1 VAGLTSDQVA
11 RRATTMQP
19 DGAAH
24 LEVRGLGKSFGA
36 TRALD
41 DVSITIGAGT
51 VHAFVGENG
60 AGKSTLG
67 KIIAGVFPQDQG
79 DLVLRGTTVSFKSP
93 REALLR
99 GIALVAQEVALVPRL
114 TVAEN
119 VFLGAEPRRAGF
131 VDRGSLRERF
141 DRLVADAGF
150 DLKAGSVVGHLPIA
164 AQQQV
169 EILRALA
176 READLIV
183 LDEPSASLSTVE
195 VERLHEIVRGLRT
208 RGHTVILVSH
218 FLSEVLDL
226 SDVVTVLRDG
236 RVVRT
241 NPTTDETESSLVTGM
256 LGRPVGRAYP
266 EKRLPPADAP
276 VVLDISGLSAPG
288 VVDASLTLR
297 AGEIV
302 GLAGLIGA
310 GRSELARAIYGAS
323 PATPGSV
330 KLSGMALAGRPAASI
345 AAGVA
350 LIPESRKDDGLILRR
365 PIRENVSLPSLGRF
379 ARFGFVRRG
388 PERASVRGALERVDG
403 SPLLESPAGA
413 LSGGNQQKLLFA
425 RALLISPGVLI
436 ADEPTRGIDVG
447 AKRDIYEVL
456 VRLAADGMAILLIS
470 NEVEEI
476 LGLAHRVLVMRG
488 GRLVAEL
495 SGPDMTE
502 EGIVSA
508 AFGTTAT
515 SAA

>member
-1 VAGLTSDQVA
+1 MAGLTSA
-11 RRATTMQP
+11 PFATDDSAMQG
-19 DGAAH
+19 DAAVH
-24 LEVRGLGKSFGA
+24 LETRGLGKSFGA

-41 DVSITIGAGT
+41 DVSVAIRQGT

-79 DLVLRGTTVSFKSP
+79 DLVMRGTTVSFGSP
-93 REALLR
+93 REALVR

-131 VDRGSLRERF
+131 IDRGSLRERF

-150 DLKAGSVVGHLPIA
+150 DLRAGAVVGHLPLA
-164 AQQQV
+164 KQQQV

-183 LDEPSASLSTVE
+183 LDEPSTSLSAKE
-195 VERLHEIVRGLRT
+195 VESLHDVVRGLRT
-208 RGHTVILVSH
+208 RGRTVILVSH
-218 FLSEVLDL
+218 FLNEVLEL
-226 SDVVTVLRDG
+226 SDEVTVLRDG
-236 RVVRT
+236 RVVRS
-241 NPTTDETESSLVTGM
+241 NPIAGETENSLVTGM
-256 LGRPVGRAYP
+256 LGRPISRAYP
-266 EKRLPPADAP
+266 EKQPPATDAP
-276 VVLDISGLSAPG
+276 IVLAIEGLSAPG
-288 VVDASLTLR
+288 VQDATLTLR

-310 GRSELARAIYGAS
+310 GRSELAHAIYGAA
-323 PATPGSV
+323 PARTGGIQV
-330 KLSGMALAGRPAASI
+330 AGNALPGRPAASI
-345 AAGVA
+345 EAGVA

-365 PIRENVSLPSLGRF
+365 PIRENVSLTSLKRF
-379 ARFGFVRRG
+379 QRMGFVRRG
-388 PERASVRGALERVDG
+388 AERSEVRDALARVTG
-403 SPLLESPAGA
+403 SALLEAPAGS

-425 RALLISPGVLI
+425 RALLIRPEVLL

-476 LGLAHRVLVMRG
+476 LGLAHRVLVMRA

-502 EGIVSA
+502 EAIVNA
-508 AFGTTAT
+508 AFGTTST

>member
-1 VAGLTSDQVA
+1 MAGLTSDRVA
-11 RRATTMQP
+11 GRDTTMQ
-19 DGAAH
+19 AAAATH

-41 DVSITIGAGT
+41 DVSIAVRQGT

-79 DLVLRGTTVSFKSP
+79 DLVLRGTPVSFGSP
-93 REALLR
+93 RQALVR

-119 VFLGAEPRRAGF
+119 VFLGAEPKRAGF
-131 VDRGSLRERF
+131 IDRGSLRERF

-150 DLKAGSVVGHLPIA
+150 DLRAGSIVGHLPIA

-176 READLIV
+176 RDADLIV

-195 VERLHEIVRGLRT
+195 VERLHQIVRALRA

-218 FLSEVLDL
+218 FLTEVLDL
-226 SDVVTVLRDG
+226 SDAVTVLRDG

-241 NPTTDETESSLVTGM
+241 STTSEETEASLVTGM
-256 LGRPVGRAYP
+256 LGRPASRAYP
-266 EKRLPPADAP
+266 DKRLPPADSP
-276 VVLDISGLSAPG
+276 VVLDVAGLSAPG
-288 VVDASLTLR
+288 VIEATLTLR

-310 GRSELARAIYGAS
+310 GRSELARAIYGATA
-323 PATPGSV
+323 ATAGTVTSA
-330 KLSGMALAGRPAASI
+330 GTALAGRPAASL

-365 PIRENVSLPSLGRF
+365 PIRENVSLTSLGRF
-379 ARFGFVRRG
+379 QRFGFVRRG
-388 PERASVRGALERVDG
+388 PERAQVRDALERVDG
-403 SPLLESPAGA
+403 SPLLESSAGS

-425 RALLISPGVLI
+425 RALLVGPGVLI

-447 AKRDIYEVL
+447 AKRDIYDVL

-476 LGLAHRVLVMRG
+476 LGLAHRVLVMRA

-508 AFGTTAT
+508 AFGATAT